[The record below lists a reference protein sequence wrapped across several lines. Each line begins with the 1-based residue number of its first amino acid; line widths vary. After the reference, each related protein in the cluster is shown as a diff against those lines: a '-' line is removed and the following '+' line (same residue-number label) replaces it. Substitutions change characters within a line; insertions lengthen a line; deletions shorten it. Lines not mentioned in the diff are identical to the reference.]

1 MKKIQTFTNANL
13 ESVKVANIFE
23 TQPQKGL
30 AGGIEAFHVPSYEV
44 STTSGGVD
52 VGWKFESFAQ
62 LEDAQQFALQFIMPK
77 GMLCKIVS

>member
-30 AGGIEAFHVPSYEV
+30 EAIHVPSYEV
-44 STTSGGVD
+44 STTSGGID

-62 LEDAQQFALQFIMPK
+62 LEDAQQYALQFIMPK